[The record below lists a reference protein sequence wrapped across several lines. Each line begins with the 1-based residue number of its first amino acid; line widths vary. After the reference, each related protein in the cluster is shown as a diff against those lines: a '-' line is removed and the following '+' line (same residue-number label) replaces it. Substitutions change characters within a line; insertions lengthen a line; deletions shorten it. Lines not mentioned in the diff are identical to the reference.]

1 MSLTLG
7 EKLRQAR
14 EARGISISEVAE
26 QTRISALYL
35 ESIENNDYKILPGG
49 IFNKG
54 FVKSYAKFV
63 GINDQEALQD
73 YSSLMAE
80 QGNEVNTQETKT
92 YRPEVL
98 TDDNAR
104 STSLPTLIFAVIIL
118 ALLAGGVYYFL
129 NYWNSSQNQPVA
141 NNLANASKTDNS
153 GNSNT
158 NAETAATPISAVNE
172 IKLEL
177 KAMNNPI
184 SVSHMVDGKSGYKL
198 VTSNEPL
205 SLTAQQ
211 SLRVSYYKGFTP
223 DKVQLTLNNKQ
234 IKAPVPP
241 AKGNIIFEIN
251 KDNAARILQAGAVT
265 SLEASAPNPKP
276 AAR

>member
-14 EARGISISEVAE
+14 EERGISISEVAE

-35 ESIENNDYKILPGG
+35 ESIENNDYRSLPGG

-63 GINDQEALQD
+63 GIDDQEALQD
-73 YSSLMAE
+73 YSRLMAE
-80 QGNEVNTQETKT
+80 QGTDVSTQETKT

-98 TDDNAR
+98 TDDQAR

-118 ALLAGGVYYFL
+118 GLLAGGVYYFV
-129 NYWNSSQNQPVA
+129 NYWQNSQNQPIA
-141 NNLANASKTDNS
+141 NNSANANKTANS
-153 GNSNT
+153 ANT
-158 NAETAATPISAVNE
+158 NANVNAAPTPIPAVSE
-172 IKLEL
+172 IKLEFKPL
-177 KAMNNPI
+177 GNPI
-184 SVSHMVDGKSGYKL
+184 SVSHTVDGKTVNKT
-198 VTSNEPL
+198 VTSAEPL

-211 SLRVSYYKGFTP
+211 SIRISYYKGFTP
-223 DKVQLTLNNKQ
+223 DKVQMTLNGKQ
-234 IKAPVPP
+234 IAAPAPP

-251 KDNAARILQAGAVT
+251 KDNAAQILQAGAVT
-265 SLEASAPNPKP
+265 SAAPSAP